1 MGQAENGTKKMLSF
15 QSIPTRPEIGN
26 SRKIAKKFKKLKKHH
41 HGRFSSQ
48 NVAGQAENERKKI
61 IVPIHSNP
69 TQNRE
74 FQKKSKKFKNVVM
87 ASF

>member
-41 HGRFSSQ
+41 YGFISIQ
-48 NVAGQAENERKKI
+48 NESGEAEKERKK
-61 IVPIHSNP
+61 
-69 TQNRE
+69 
-74 FQKKSKKFKNVVM
+74 KL
-87 ASF
+87 SF

>member
-48 NVAGQAENERKKI
+48 NVAG
-61 IVPIHSNP
+61 
-69 TQNRE
+69 
-74 FQKKSKKFKNVVM
+74 
-87 ASF
+87 

>member
-26 SRKIAKKFKKLKKHH
+26 SRKIAKKLKKLKKHH

-48 NVAGQAENERKKI
+48 NVAGQAENEKKNYRSD
-61 IVPIHSNP
+61 PFQPNP
-69 TQNRE
+69 E
-74 FQKKSKKFKNVVM
+74 
-87 ASF
+87 